1 LHSDTTAR
9 RWRSRPAV
17 GILTACATALAVT
30 VSAPA
35 YGAQTARQPS
45 PSLANAPVSGR
56 LVSGAVFGSAA
67 RNAAGQAATGFVQA
81 HQSMLDASRSAAGSA
96 TAPGSVTSQASQ
108 LHDWWGSFP
117 DTNSGTGV
125 IATQSVSS
133 TLRLSNG
140 NDILYAP
147 TMKPADGSCIEVV
160 TVHTTSTPQVWAWDW
175 CGSVAPAAEV
185 NVNSGFLSKYTTTV
199 NGRSA
204 YTTAEVQTDAS
215 TNTWTAYLYDYAT
228 QAWDTLFTSSGTD
241 QSGLSYGWDM
251 FEFYSTVNSGT
262 GETYVCSD
270 LQKSGTSIESSSIQ
284 IDSGGTWSPAGP
296 GDSAWM
302 PSASPNPSSYKCPD
316 MQFDIVAND
325 SDWLVDVAG

>member
-1 LHSDTTAR
+1 MRSHNPAR
-9 RWRSRPAV
+9 RRRARLAV
-17 GILTACATALAVT
+17 GALTACATALAVG
-30 VSAPA
+30 VPGPA
-35 YGAQTARQPS
+35 YAARTGQQPAR
-45 PSLANAPVSGR
+45 SLTNAPLSGR
-56 LVSGAVFGSAA
+56 SVSGAVYGTAA
-67 RNAAGQAATGFVQA
+67 RDAAGSAATGFVQA
-81 HQSMLDASRSAAGSA
+81 HQTMLAANRADASAG
-96 TAPGSVTSQASQ
+96 TAPGAAAPQASQ

-133 TLRLSNG
+133 TLRLSNS

-175 CGSVAPAAEV
+175 CGSIAPAAEV
-185 NVNSGFLSKYTTTV
+185 DVTSGFLSKYTTTV
-199 NGRSA
+199 DGRSA
-204 YTTAEVQTDAS
+204 YTTEEVQTNTS
-215 TNTWTAYLYDYAT
+215 KNTWTAYLYDYPT
-228 QAWDTLFTSSGTD
+228 QSWDTLFTSSGTD

-251 FEFYSTVNSGT
+251 FEFYSTVNSRT
-262 GETYVCSD
+262 GQTYVCND
-270 LQKSGTSIESSSIQ
+270 LQSSGVSIESGSIR

-302 PSASPNPSSYKCPD
+302 PSAAPSPSSYKCPD

-325 SDWLVDVAG
+325 SDWLVDVAS